1 MELNDIVAEF
11 IGTDSYDLTPI
22 TDGLINTTYLLEDKG
37 QGKKF
42 ILQKINNHV
51 FKQPEVVVNNHLMIN
66 EVLRSNHYQFEII
79 EPVPSLTGKILVKDK
94 NGQPWRMLSFVEN
107 SITFLTAPTLQTAYD
122 AAKTFSY
129 FLNTVNTEKLP
140 AIEDSLPNFLNFEKR
155 VADYKNSFKNAEPHL
170 RENARVEIEI
180 TNQLLSLPDR
190 WIEMEKNN
198 QIPKR
203 IIHADVKISNI
214 LFDQNHQPLAV
225 IDLDTMMIS
234 TILYDFGTMIQ
245 SYTNT
250 TQEDDGS
257 AIDNFNPEMYKV
269 VKEGFL
275 FHLKEKLTPLEAE
288 NLDYAAQVAIYIQ
301 ELRFLT
307 DYLNGSTYY
316 SITHPEH
323 NLDRTKNQ
331 LELLKGLREYLGAS
345 GGLESLRV

>member
-1 MELNDIVAEF
+1 MELNDIIAAF
-11 IGTDSYDLTPI
+11 ITTNNYELTSI
-22 TDGLINTTYLLEDKG
+22 TDGLINTTYLLENKD

-66 EVLRSNHYQFEII
+66 EVLRSNNYQFEII
-79 EPVPSLTGKILVKDK
+79 EPIPSLAGKILVKDK

-107 SITFLTAPTLQTAYD
+107 STTFLTAPSLQTAFD

-129 FLNTVNTEKLP
+129 FLNTVNTEQLP

-155 VADYKNSFKNAEPHL
+155 VADYKDSLKNAEPYFI
-170 RENARVEIEI
+170 ENAKTEIEI

-214 LFDQNHQPLAV
+214 LFDQNRNPLAV

-250 TQEDDGS
+250 TQEDDGT
-257 AIDNFNPEMYKV
+257 AQNNFNPEMYKV

-275 FHLKEKLTPLEAE
+275 FHLKEKLTPEEYE

-316 SITHPEH
+316 SIMHPEH

-331 LELLKGLREYLGAS
+331 LELLKGLREYLEANGFQS
-345 GGLESLRV
+345 GKV

>member
-1 MELNDIVAEF
+1 MELNDIVIQF
-11 IGTDSYDLTPI
+11 IGTDHYDLTPI
-22 TDGLINTTYLLEDKG
+22 TDGLINTTYLLENKD

-51 FKQPEVVVNNHLMIN
+51 FKRPEVIVNNHLMIN
-66 EVLRSNHYQFEII
+66 KLLRSNNYQYQII
-79 EPVPSLTGKILVKDK
+79 EPIPSLTGKLLVKDA
-94 NGQPWRMLSFVEN
+94 NDDPWRMLSFVEN
-107 SITFLTAPTLQTAYD
+107 STTFLTAPSLQTAFE

-129 FLNTVNTEKLP
+129 FLTIVNPEKLP
-140 AIEDSLPNFLNFEKR
+140 AIEDTLPNFLNFEKR
-155 VADYKNSFKNAEPHL
+155 VADYKNSLKNAAPYL
-170 RENARVEIEI
+170 KENAKAEIEI
-180 TNQLLSLPDR
+180 TNQLLSLPEQ

-214 LFDQNHQPLAV
+214 LFDQNHHPLAV

-250 TQEDDGS
+250 THEDDGS
-257 AIDNFNPEMYKV
+257 AKNNFNPEMYKV

-275 FHLKEKLTPLEAE
+275 FYLKEKLTPKESD

-301 ELRFLT
+301 EIRFLT

-316 SITHPEH
+316 STKYPEH

-331 LELLKGLREYLGAS
+331 LELLKGLREYLG
-345 GGLESLRV
+345 V

>member
-1 MELNDIVAEF
+1 MELNDIINEF
-11 IGTDSYDLTPI
+11 IGTDNYELTSI
-22 TDGLINTTYLLEDKG
+22 TDGLINTTYLLEDKD
-37 QGKKF
+37 QKKKF

-51 FKQPEVVVNNHLMIN
+51 FTQPEVIVNNHLMIN
-66 EVLRSNHYQFEII
+66 KILKANDYQFQII
-79 EPVPSLTGKILVKDK
+79 EPILSLNNRLLVEDA

-107 SITFLTAPTLQTAYD
+107 SMTFLSAPSLQVAFE

-129 FLNTVNTEKLP
+129 FLTTINTEKLP

-155 VADYKNSFKNAEPHL
+155 VADYKNALKDATPHL
-170 RENARVEIEI
+170 KENAKAEIEI
-180 TNQLLSLPDR
+180 TNQLLSLPDQ
-190 WIEMEKNN
+190 WIEMEKTN

-250 TQEDDGS
+250 THEDDGS
-257 AIDNFNPEMYKV
+257 AQNNFNPEMYKA

-275 FHLKEKLTPLEAE
+275 FYLKEKLTPTEYE

-307 DYLNGSTYY
+307 DYLNGSNYY

-331 LELLKGLREYLGAS
+331 LELLKGLREYLEF
-345 GGLESLRV
+345 ES

>member
-1 MELNDIVAEF
+1 MELNDIVIQF
-11 IGTDSYDLTPI
+11 IGTDHYDLTPI
-22 TDGLINTTYLLEDKG
+22 TDGLINTTYLLENKD

-51 FKQPEVVVNNHLMIN
+51 FKRPEVIVNNHLMIN
-66 EVLRSNHYQFEII
+66 KLLRSNNYQYQII
-79 EPVPSLTGKILVKDK
+79 EPIPSLTGKLLVKDA
-94 NGQPWRMLSFVEN
+94 NDDPWRMLSFVEN
-107 SITFLTAPTLQTAYD
+107 STTFLTAPSLQTAFE

-129 FLNTVNTEKLP
+129 FLTIVNPEKLP
-140 AIEDSLPNFLNFEKR
+140 AIEDTLPNFLNFEKR
-155 VADYKNSFKNAEPHL
+155 VVDYKNSLKNAASYL
-170 RENARVEIEI
+170 KENAKAEIEI
-180 TNQLLSLPDR
+180 TNQLLSLPDQ

-214 LFDQNHQPLAV
+214 LFDQNHHPLAV

-250 TQEDDGS
+250 THEDDGS
-257 AIDNFNPEMYKV
+257 AKNNFNPEMYKV

-275 FHLKEKLTPLEAE
+275 FYLKEKLTREE
-288 NLDYAAQVAIYIQ
+288 SDNLDYAAQVAIYIQ
-301 ELRFLT
+301 EIRFLT

-316 SITHPEH
+316 STKYPEH

-331 LELLKGLREYLGAS
+331 LELLKGLREYLG
-345 GGLESLRV
+345 V

>member
-1 MELNDIVAEF
+1 MEIKDIVAQF
-11 IGTDSYDLTPI
+11 IDTENYSIYPI
-22 TDGLINTTYLLEDKG
+22 TDGLINTTYLLEDKDRK
-37 QGKKF
+37 KKF
-42 ILQKINNHV
+42 ILQKINQNV
-51 FKQPEVVVNNHLMIN
+51 FKQPENIINNHLMVN
-66 EVLRSNHYQFEII
+66 DLLRSNNYQFQII
-79 EPVPSLTGKILVKDK
+79 EPIPSLTHKLLIKDTD
-94 NGQPWRMLSFVEN
+94 NQPWRMLSFVEN
-107 SITFLTAPTLQTAYD
+107 STTFLTAPSLQTAFE

-129 FLNTVNTEKLP
+129 FLAIVNTQKLP
-140 AIEDSLPNFLNFEKR
+140 AIEETLTDFLNFEKR
-155 VADYKNSFKNAEPHL
+155 ITDYKNSLKNAAPHL
-170 RENARVEIEI
+170 KENAKTEIEI
-180 TNQLLSLPDR
+180 TNQFLSLPDQ

-214 LFDQNHQPLAV
+214 LFDQNHKPLAV
-225 IDLDTMMIS
+225 IDLDTIMIS

-250 TQEDDGS
+250 TAEDDGS
-257 AIDNFNPEMYKV
+257 AKNNFNPEMYQV

-275 FHLKEKLTPLEAE
+275 FHLKEKLTPKESG

-301 ELRFLT
+301 EVRFLT

-331 LELLKGLREYLGAS
+331 LELLKGLREYLG
-345 GGLESLRV
+345 V

>member
-1 MELNDIVAEF
+1 MELNDIVIQF
-11 IGTDSYDLTPI
+11 IGTDHYDLTPI
-22 TDGLINTTYLLEDKG
+22 TDGLINTTYLLENKD

-51 FKQPEVVVNNHLMIN
+51 FKRPEVIVNNHLMIN
-66 EVLRSNHYQFEII
+66 EILRSNNYQFQII
-79 EPVPSLTGKILVKDK
+79 EPIPSLTGKLLVKDT
-94 NGQPWRMLSFVEN
+94 NDDPWRMLSFVEN
-107 SITFLTAPTLQTAYD
+107 SVSFLTVPSLQTAFE

-129 FLNTVNTEKLP
+129 FLTTVNTEKLP
-140 AIEDSLPNFLNFEKR
+140 AIEDTLPDFLNFEKR
-155 VADYKNSFKNAEPHL
+155 VADYKNALKDAAPQL
-170 RENARVEIEI
+170 KENAKAEIEI
-180 TNQLLSLPDR
+180 TNQLLSLPDQ

-214 LFDQNHQPLAV
+214 LFDQNHKPLAV

-250 TQEDDGS
+250 THEDDGN
-257 AIDNFNPEMYKV
+257 ARNNFNPEMYKA

-275 FHLKEKLTPLEAE
+275 FYLKEKLTPEE
-288 NLDYAAQVAIYIQ
+288 SDNLDYAAQVAIYIQ

-316 SITHPEH
+316 STKYPEH

-331 LELLKGLREYLGAS
+331 LELLKGLREYLGC
-345 GGLESLRV
+345 E

>member
-1 MELNDIVAEF
+1 MELNDIVIQF
-11 IGTDSYDLTPI
+11 IDTDNYDLTPI
-22 TDGLINTTYLLEDKG
+22 TDGLINTTYLLENKD

-51 FKQPEVVVNNHLMIN
+51 FKRPEAIVSNHLIIN
-66 EVLRSNHYQFEII
+66 ELLKSNDYQFQII
-79 EPVPSLTGKILVKDK
+79 EPIPSLTNELLVKDA
-94 NGQPWRMLSFVEN
+94 NDDPWRMLSFVEN
-107 SITFLTAPTLQTAYD
+107 STTFLTAPSLQTAFE

-129 FLNTVNTEKLP
+129 FLTTVNTEKLP
-140 AIEDSLPNFLNFEKR
+140 AIEDTLPNFLNFEKR
-155 VADYKNSFKNAEPHL
+155 VEDYKNSLTNASPYL
-170 RENARVEIEI
+170 KENAKAEIEI

-190 WIEMEKNN
+190 WIEMEKGN

-214 LFDQNHQPLAV
+214 LFDQSHRPLAV

-250 TQEDDGS
+250 TNEDDGS
-257 AIDNFNPEMYKV
+257 AQNNFNPEMYKI

-275 FHLKEKLTPLEAE
+275 FYLKEKLTPEE
-288 NLDYAAQVAIYIQ
+288 SDNLDYAAQVAIYIQ

-307 DYLNGSTYY
+307 DYLNGNIYY
-316 SITHPEH
+316 STKYPEH

-331 LELLKGLREYLGAS
+331 LELLKGLRAYLGS
-345 GGLESLRV
+345 E

>member
-1 MELNDIVAEF
+1 MELNDIIAAF
-11 IGTDSYDLTPI
+11 ITTNNYELTSI
-22 TDGLINTTYLLEDKG
+22 TDGLINTTYLLENKD

-66 EVLRSNHYQFEII
+66 EVLRSNNYQFEII
-79 EPVPSLTGKILVKDK
+79 EPIPSLTGKILVKDK

-107 SITFLTAPTLQTAYD
+107 STTFLTAPSLQTAFD
-122 AAKTFSY
+122 AAKAFSY
-129 FLNTVNTEKLP
+129 FLNTVNTEQLP

-155 VADYKNSFKNAEPHL
+155 VADYKDSLKNAEPYFI
-170 RENARVEIEI
+170 ENAKTEIEI

-214 LFDQNHQPLAV
+214 LFDQNRNPLAV

-250 TQEDDGS
+250 THEDDGT
-257 AIDNFNPEMYKV
+257 AQNNFNPEMYKI

-275 FHLKEKLTPLEAE
+275 FHLKEKLTPEEYE

-316 SITHPEH
+316 SIMHPEH

-331 LELLKGLREYLGAS
+331 LELLKGLREYLEANGFQS
-345 GGLESLRV
+345 GKV

>member
-1 MELNDIVAEF
+1 MELNDIVIQF
-11 IGTDSYDLTPI
+11 IGTDHYDLTPI
-22 TDGLINTTYLLEDKG
+22 TDGLINTTYLLENKD

-51 FKQPEVVVNNHLMIN
+51 FKRPEAIVSNHLIIN
-66 EVLRSNHYQFEII
+66 ELLKSNDYQFQII
-79 EPVPSLTGKILVKDK
+79 EPIPSLTNKLLVKDA
-94 NGQPWRMLSFVEN
+94 NDDPWRMLSFVEN
-107 SITFLTAPTLQTAYD
+107 STTFLTAPSLQTAFE

-129 FLNTVNTEKLP
+129 FLTTVNNEKLP
-140 AIEDSLPNFLNFEKR
+140 AIEDTLPNFLNFEKR
-155 VADYKNSFKNAEPHL
+155 IADYKNSLKNAAPHL
-170 RENARVEIEI
+170 KENAKVEIEI

-198 QIPKR
+198 RIPKR

-214 LFDQNHQPLAV
+214 LFDQSHRPLAV

-250 TQEDDGS
+250 TNEDDGS
-257 AIDNFNPEMYKV
+257 AQNNFNPEMYKV

-275 FHLKEKLTPLEAE
+275 FYLKEKLTPEESDNLE
-288 NLDYAAQVAIYIQ
+288 YAAQVAIYIQ

-307 DYLNGSTYY
+307 DYLNGSIYY
-316 SITHPEH
+316 STKYPEH

-331 LELLKGLREYLGAS
+331 LELLKGLRAYLGS
-345 GGLESLRV
+345 E

>member
-1 MELNDIVAEF
+1 MELNDIVIQF
-11 IGTDSYDLTPI
+11 IGTDNYDLTPI
-22 TDGLINTTYLLEDKG
+22 TDGLINTTYLLENKD

-51 FKQPEVVVNNHLMIN
+51 FKRPEAIVSNHLIIN
-66 EVLRSNHYQFEII
+66 ELLKSNDYQFQII
-79 EPVPSLTGKILVKDK
+79 EPIPSLTNELLVKDA
-94 NGQPWRMLSFVEN
+94 NDDPWRMLSFVEN
-107 SITFLTAPTLQTAYD
+107 STTFLTAPSLQTAFE

-129 FLNTVNTEKLP
+129 FLTTVNTEKLP
-140 AIEDSLPNFLNFEKR
+140 AIEDTLPNFLNFEKR
-155 VADYKNSFKNAEPHL
+155 VTDYKNSLKNAAPYL
-170 RENARVEIEI
+170 KENAKAEIEI

-190 WIEMEKNN
+190 WIEMEKSN

-214 LFDQNHQPLAV
+214 LFDQNHRPLAV

-250 TQEDDGS
+250 TNEDDGS
-257 AIDNFNPEMYKV
+257 AQNNFNPEMYKV

-275 FHLKEKLTPLEAE
+275 FYLKEKLTPEE
-288 NLDYAAQVAIYIQ
+288 SDNLDYAAQVAIYIQ

-307 DYLNGSTYY
+307 DYLNGSIYY
-316 SITHPEH
+316 STKYPEH

-331 LELLKGLREYLGAS
+331 LELLKGLRAYLGS
-345 GGLESLRV
+345 E

>member
-1 MELNDIVAEF
+1 MELNDIVIEF
-11 IGTDSYDLTPI
+11 IGTDNYELSPI
-22 TDGLINTTYLLEDKG
+22 TDGLINTTYLLEDKD

-51 FKQPEVVVNNHLMIN
+51 FKQPDVIVNNHLMIN
-66 EVLRSNHYQFEII
+66 EILRSNNYQFQII
-79 EPVPSLTGKILVKDK
+79 EPIPSLTQKLLLEDT
-94 NGQPWRMLSFVEN
+94 NGQPWRMLSFIEN
-107 SITFLTAPTLQTAYD
+107 SVTFLTAPSLPTAFE

-129 FLNTVNTEKLP
+129 FLTVVNTEQLP
-140 AIEDSLPNFLNFEKR
+140 ALEDALPNFLNFEKR
-155 VADYKNSFKNAEPHL
+155 VADYKSSLKNAAPHL
-170 RENARVEIEI
+170 REKAKAEIEI
-180 TNQLLSLPDR
+180 TNQLLSLPDQ

-214 LFDQNHQPLAV
+214 LFDQNHSPLAV

-250 TQEDDGS
+250 THEDDGS
-257 AIDNFNPEMYKV
+257 AQNNFNPEMYEA
-269 VKEGFL
+269 VKKGFL
-275 FHLKEKLTPLEAE
+275 FYLKEKLTSTESD

-307 DYLNGSTYY
+307 DYLNGSVYY
-316 SITHPEH
+316 STKYPEH

-331 LELLKGLREYLGAS
+331 LELLKGLREYLG
-345 GGLESLRV
+345 V

>member
-1 MELNDIVAEF
+1 MELNDIVIQF
-11 IGTDSYDLTPI
+11 IGTDNYDLTPI
-22 TDGLINTTYLLEDKG
+22 TDGLINTTYLLENKDR
-37 QGKKF
+37 GKKF

-51 FKQPEVVVNNHLMIN
+51 FKRPEVIVNNHLMIN
-66 EVLRSNHYQFEII
+66 ELLKSNDYQFQII
-79 EPVPSLTGKILVKDK
+79 EPIPSLTNELLVKDA
-94 NGQPWRMLSFVEN
+94 NDDPWRMLSFVEN
-107 SITFLTAPTLQTAYD
+107 STTFLTAPSLQTAFE

-129 FLNTVNTEKLP
+129 FLTTVNTEKLP
-140 AIEDSLPNFLNFEKR
+140 AIEDTLPNFLNFEKR
-155 VADYKNSFKNAEPHL
+155 VTDYKNSLKNAAPYL
-170 RENARVEIEI
+170 KENAKAEIEI
-180 TNQLLSLPDR
+180 TNQLLSLPDG
-190 WIEMEKNN
+190 WIEMEKSN

-214 LFDQNHQPLAV
+214 LFDQNHRPLAV

-250 TQEDDGS
+250 TNEDDGS
-257 AIDNFNPEMYKV
+257 AQNNFNPEMYKV

-275 FHLKEKLTPLEAE
+275 FYLKEKLTSEESE

-307 DYLNGSTYY
+307 DYLNGSIYY
-316 SITHPEH
+316 STKYPEH

-331 LELLKGLREYLGAS
+331 LELLKGLRAYLGS
-345 GGLESLRV
+345 E

>member
-11 IGTDSYDLTPI
+11 ITTDNYDLTSI
-22 TDGLINTTYLLEDKG
+22 TDGLINTTYLLENKD

-66 EVLRSNHYQFEII
+66 EVLRSNNYQFEII
-79 EPVPSLTGKILVKDK
+79 EPIPSLTGQILVKDS

-107 SITFLTAPTLQTAYD
+107 SITFLTAPSLQTAFD

-155 VADYKNSFKNAEPHL
+155 VADYKDSLKNAEPYL
-170 RENARVEIEI
+170 KENAKAEIEI

-214 LFDQNHQPLAV
+214 LFDQNHNPLAV

-250 TQEDDGS
+250 TQEDNGT
-257 AIDNFNPEMYKV
+257 AQNNFNPEMYKV

-275 FHLKEKLTPLEAE
+275 FHLKEKLTPEESE

-316 SITHPEH
+316 SIIHPEH

-331 LELLKGLREYLGAS
+331 LELLKGLRDY
-345 GGLESLRV
+345 LESK

>member
-1 MELNDIVAEF
+1 MELNNIVIQF
-11 IGTDSYDLTPI
+11 IGTDHYDLTPI
-22 TDGLINTTYLLEDKG
+22 TDGLINTTYLLENRD

-51 FKQPEVVVNNHLMIN
+51 FKEPEVIVSNHLMIN
-66 EVLRSNHYQFEII
+66 ELLRSNNYQYQII
-79 EPVPSLTGKILVKDK
+79 EPIPSLTGKLLVKDA
-94 NGQPWRMLSFVEN
+94 NDDPWRMLSFVEN
-107 SITFLTAPTLQTAYD
+107 STTFLTAPSLQTAFE

-129 FLNTVNTEKLP
+129 FLTIVNSEKLP
-140 AIEDSLPNFLNFEKR
+140 AIEDTLPNFLNFEKR
-155 VADYKNSFKNAEPHL
+155 VADYKNSLKNAAPYL
-170 RENARVEIEI
+170 KENAKAEIKI
-180 TNQLLSLPDR
+180 TNQLLSLPDQ

-214 LFDQNHQPLAV
+214 LFDQNHHPLAV

-250 TQEDDGS
+250 THEDDGS
-257 AIDNFNPEMYKV
+257 AKNNFNPEMYKV

-275 FHLKEKLTPLEAE
+275 FYLKEKLTPEE
-288 NLDYAAQVAIYIQ
+288 SDNLDYAAQVAIYIQ
-301 ELRFLT
+301 EIRFLT

-316 SITHPEH
+316 STKYPEH

-331 LELLKGLREYLGAS
+331 LELLKGLREYLG
-345 GGLESLRV
+345 V

>member
-1 MELNDIVAEF
+1 MELNDIVIQF
-11 IGTDSYDLTPI
+11 IGTDHYDLTPI
-22 TDGLINTTYLLEDKG
+22 TDGLINTTYLLENKD

-51 FKQPEVVVNNHLMIN
+51 FKRPEIIINNHLMIN
-66 EVLRSNHYQFEII
+66 ELLRSNNYQFQMI
-79 EPVPSLTGKILVKDK
+79 EPIPSLTGKLLVKDT
-94 NGQPWRMLSFVEN
+94 NDDPWRMLSFVEN
-107 SITFLTAPTLQTAYD
+107 SVSFLTVPSLQTAFE

-129 FLNTVNTEKLP
+129 FLTTVNTEKLP
-140 AIEDSLPNFLNFEKR
+140 AIEDTLPDFLNFEKR
-155 VADYKNSFKNAEPHL
+155 VADYKNALKDAAPQL
-170 RENARVEIEI
+170 KENAKAEIEI
-180 TNQLLSLPDR
+180 TNQLLSLPDQ

-214 LFDQNHQPLAV
+214 LFDQNHKPLAV

-234 TILYDFGTMIQ
+234 TVLYDFGTMIQ

-250 TQEDDGS
+250 THEDDGN
-257 AIDNFNPEMYKV
+257 ARNNFNPEMYKV

-275 FHLKEKLTPLEAE
+275 FYLKEKLTPEE
-288 NLDYAAQVAIYIQ
+288 SDNLDYAAQVAIYIQ

-316 SITHPEH
+316 STKYPEH

-331 LELLKGLREYLGAS
+331 LELLKGLREYLGS
-345 GGLESLRV
+345 E

>member
-1 MELNDIVAEF
+1 MELNDIVIQF
-11 IGTDSYDLTPI
+11 IGTDNYDLTPI
-22 TDGLINTTYLLEDKG
+22 TDGLINITYLLENKD

-51 FKQPEVVVNNHLMIN
+51 FKRPEVIVNNHLMIN
-66 EVLRSNHYQFEII
+66 KLLKSNDYQFQII
-79 EPVPSLTGKILVKDK
+79 EPIPSLTNELLVKDA
-94 NGQPWRMLSFVEN
+94 NDDPWRMLSFVEN
-107 SITFLTAPTLQTAYD
+107 STTFLTAPSLQTAFE

-129 FLNTVNTEKLP
+129 FLTTVNTEKLP
-140 AIEDSLPNFLNFEKR
+140 AIEDTLPNFLNFEKR
-155 VADYKNSFKNAEPHL
+155 VADYKNSLKNASPYL
-170 RENARVEIEI
+170 KENAKAEIEI
-180 TNQLLSLPDR
+180 TNQLLSLPDG
-190 WIEMEKNN
+190 WIEMEKSN

-214 LFDQNHQPLAV
+214 LFDQNHRPLAV

-250 TQEDDGS
+250 TNEDDGS
-257 AIDNFNPEMYKV
+257 AQNNFNPEMYKV

-275 FHLKEKLTPLEAE
+275 FYLKEKLTPEE
-288 NLDYAAQVAIYIQ
+288 SDNLDYAAQVAIYIQ

-307 DYLNGSTYY
+307 DYLNGSIYY
-316 SITHPEH
+316 ATKYPEH

-331 LELLKGLREYLGAS
+331 LELLKGLRAYLGS
-345 GGLESLRV
+345 E

>member
-1 MELNDIVAEF
+1 MDINDIVIQF
-11 IGTDSYDLTPI
+11 IGANKYDLSPI
-22 TDGLINTTYLLEDKG
+22 TDGLINTTYLLEDKTRNE
-37 QGKKF
+37 KF
-42 ILQKINNHV
+42 ILQKINNNV
-51 FKQPEVVVNNHLMIN
+51 FRQPEIIVNNHLMIN
-66 EVLRSNHYQFEII
+66 ELLRSNNYQFQII
-79 EPVPSLTGKILVKDK
+79 EPIPSLIDKLLVKDA

-107 SITFLTAPTLQTAYD
+107 SITFLTAPSLQTAFE

-129 FLNTVNTEKLP
+129 FLTTINTEKLP
-140 AIEDSLPNFLNFEKR
+140 AIEDPLPDFLNFEKR
-155 VADYKNSFKNAEPHL
+155 ISDYKIALKDAAPHL
-170 RENARVEIEI
+170 KENAKTEIEI
-180 TNQLLSLPDR
+180 TNRFLSLPDH
-190 WIEMEKNN
+190 WIEMEKSN

-214 LFDQNHQPLAV
+214 LFDQNHHPLAV

-250 TQEDDGS
+250 TTEDDGG
-257 AIDNFNPEMYKV
+257 ARNNFNPEMYKA

-275 FHLKEKLTPLEAE
+275 FHLKEKLTPEESE

-316 SITHPEH
+316 SIKHPEH

-331 LELLKGLREYLGAS
+331 LELLKGLREYL
-345 GGLESLRV
+345 ENM

>member
-1 MELNDIVAEF
+1 MEIKDIVIEF
-11 IGTDSYDLTPI
+11 IGTDNYDLSPI
-22 TDGLINTTYLLEDKG
+22 NDGLINTTYLLEDKD

-42 ILQKINNHV
+42 ILQKINHHV
-51 FKQPEVVVNNHLMIN
+51 FKQPEVIINNHLMIN
-66 EVLRSNHYQFEII
+66 ELLRSNNYHFQII
-79 EPVPSLTGKILVKDK
+79 EPIPSLTHQLLVKDA
-94 NGQPWRMLSFVEN
+94 NDEPWRMLSFVEN
-107 SITFLTAPTLQTAYD
+107 SITFLTAPSLQTAFE

-129 FLNTVNTEKLP
+129 FLTTVNTEKLP
-140 AIEDSLPNFLNFEKR
+140 AIEDTLPNFLNFEKR
-155 VADYKNSFKNAEPHL
+155 ISDYKKALQDAAPHL
-170 RENARVEIEI
+170 KENAKAEIEI
-180 TNQLLSLPDR
+180 TNQLLSLPDQ
-190 WIEMEKNN
+190 WIEMEKSN

-214 LFDQNHQPLAV
+214 LFDQNHHPLAV

-250 TQEDDGS
+250 THEDDGS
-257 AIDNFNPEMYKV
+257 AVNNFNSEMYKV

-275 FHLKEKLTPLEAE
+275 FYLKEKLTPEESE

-331 LELLKGLREYLGAS
+331 LELLKGLREYLIIN
-345 GGLESLRV
+345 